1 VSRIRYFVR
10 RTLVTGLLIVLVATA
25 LFLFFRFMPG
35 DYTSLLIQ
43 QGMSP
48 EQAERLQEKWG
59 LDAPLYVQYFRYI
72 TNMLTADAGDSFRF
86 GQPVW
91 ELVRPRILNS
101 FILVAPAI
109 TATYVIGGLLG
120 AVIGRYRGGLF
131 EKSSIIGVS
140 MFHSIPDFFLGILLI
155 AAFSETVGLFPTS
168 GMLSPQTSIMLQDQ
182 PYWARFLHLEFWMH
196 YVLPFATITLYF
208 MQYPAL
214 IMRNSVVEVSG
225 QEFLHYHRLKGLP
238 RLALLRKL
246 IRHASL
252 PVITLY
258 PISLATSISGLVLIE
273 VVFNWP
279 GIGRLLVDSVLARD
293 FPVIQFVF
301 LVAAVWVILGNFL
314 VDLLYGVIDPRVSV
328 GGGDTE

>member
-1 VSRIRYFVR
+1 MSQLKYIARRFV
-10 RTLVTGLLIVLVATA
+10 VTIVLIWLVASA
-25 LFLFFRFMPG
+25 LFVFFRLMPG
-35 DYTSLLIQ
+35 DYTSLLVQ
-43 QGMSP
+43 QGMSQ
-48 EQAERLQEKWG
+48 EQVQRLQAKWG
-59 LDAPLYVQYFRYI
+59 LDAPFHIQYLSYV
-72 TNMLTADAGDSFRF
+72 TNLLTADAGQSFRF

-109 TATYVIGGLLG
+109 TATYLVGGLLG
-120 AVIGRYRGGLF
+120 ALIGRRRGGLF

-140 MFHSIPDFFLGILLI
+140 VFHSIPDFFLGILLI
-155 AAFSETVGLFPTS
+155 VAFSETLGIFPTS
-168 GMLSPQTSIMLQDQ
+168 GMLTTRTSIMLQGE
-182 PYWARFLHLEFWMH
+182 PYWARFFLVEFWMH
-196 YVLPFATITLYF
+196 YFLPFLTIMLYF

-238 RLALLRKL
+238 ESTLLRKL

-301 LVAAVWVILGNFL
+301 LVAAVWVIIGNFF
-314 VDLLYGVIDPRVSV
+314 VDIFYGIIDPRVAV
-328 GGGDTE
+328 GDDGGE

>member
-1 VSRIRYFVR
+1 MSRIRYFVR
-10 RTLVTGLLIVLVATA
+10 RTLVTGILILLVATA

-35 DYTSLLIQ
+35 DYTTLLIQ

-59 LDAPLYVQYFRYI
+59 LDAPLYVQYFRYV
-72 TNMLTADAGDSFRF
+72 TNMLTADAGESFRF

-140 MFHSIPDFFLGILLI
+140 VFHSIPDFFLGILLI
-155 AAFSETVGLFPTS
+155 AAFSETAGLFPTS

-182 PYWARFLHLEFWMH
+182 PYWARFLHVEFWMH

-328 GGGDTE
+328 GDGDAE